1 VIVDCGAMSPT
12 LLDSELFGHEK
23 GAFTGADRA
32 RVGAFEEA
40 DGGTLFLDEIGELPL
55 DLQPKLLRVL
65 ENREVRRLG
74 QNTRRPVDF
83 RLIAATNRDLRGE
96 VNAGRFRS
104 DLYYR
109 LAVVK
114 LTAPPLR
121 SRPEDLPAL
130 CHAILTG
137 LGATPAEVAAMTS
150 PAVLAR
156 LAGSAWPGNV
166 RELRNYLE
174 RSLVLEGPAP
184 LAPLAVG
191 ERPAGGLA
199 IDARLPYAEA
209 RRRMLDEFERATP
222 RRCWRRTA
230 ARSRSRPGPPA
241 SRATRSIGCCAA
253 ATAIRHPSGDTPRR
267 RIARL
272 RGHDRCNCRRRC
284 KPPRTS

>member
-1 VIVDCGAMSPT
+1 MGAMAEAIHGESARKDKPFVIVDCGAMSPT

-23 GAFTGADRA
+23 GAFTGAERA

-114 LTAPPLR
+114 ITAPPLR

-130 CHAILTG
+130 CRAILG
-137 LGATPAEVAAMTS
+137 GPGATAAELAAMTT
-150 PAVLAR
+150 PEVLAR
-156 LAGSAWPGNV
+156 LAGFIDNSI
-166 RELRNYLE
+166 E
-174 RSLVLEGPAP
+174 SL
-184 LAPLAVG
+184 LA
-191 ERPAGGLA
+191 
-199 IDARLPYAEA
+199 
-209 RRRMLDEFERATP
+209 
-222 RRCWRRTA
+222 CRT
-230 ARSRSRPGPPA
+230 
-241 SRATRSIGCCAA
+241 T
-253 ATAIRHPSGDTPRR
+253 T
-267 RIARL
+267 
-272 RGHDRCNCRRRC
+272 
-284 KPPRTS
+284 TSYF